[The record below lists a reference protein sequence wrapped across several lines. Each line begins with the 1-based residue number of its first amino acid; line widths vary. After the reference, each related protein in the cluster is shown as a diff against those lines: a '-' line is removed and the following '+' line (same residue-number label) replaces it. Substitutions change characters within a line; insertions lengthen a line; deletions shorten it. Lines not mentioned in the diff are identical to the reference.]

1 MKPRSQRPQDEGPFG
16 WQARPM
22 AARAGQLGIQ
32 QHSVYCAL
40 SHFESAA
47 AQDHKRR
54 FAASYEELANHLN
67 CSTKTIQ
74 RCLADLQKDELIFVF
89 SGANGSRRN
98 MRNCFFLVS
107 FNRDSQSQRRD
118 SQSLLPKDS
127 QSQPP
132 KDSQSH
138 LNKIKNNYTAP
149 PQAAAGIVE
158 KEETEPACTRLR
170 RGSVS
175 KNEEAEIT
183 DPAVLARARRMLE
196 SLD

>member
-16 WQARPM
+16 WQSRAM

-47 AQDHKRR
+47 AHDHKRR
-54 FAASYEELANHLN
+54 FAASYGQLAEHLN

-74 RCLADLQKDELIFVF
+74 RCLAELQKAELIFVF
-89 SGANGSRRN
+89 SGANGSRKN

-107 FNRDSQSQRRD
+107 FYRDSQSQRWD
-118 SQSLLPKDS
+118 SQSLLPKDCE
-127 QSQPP
+127 SQPP
-132 KDSQSH
+132 KDYKSH
-138 LNKIKNNYTAP
+138 LNKKENNYTAP
-149 PQAAAGIVE
+149 PQAAAGVVE
-158 KEETEPACTRLR
+158 KEETETACTRLR

-183 DPAVLARARRMLE
+183 DLAVLARARRMLE